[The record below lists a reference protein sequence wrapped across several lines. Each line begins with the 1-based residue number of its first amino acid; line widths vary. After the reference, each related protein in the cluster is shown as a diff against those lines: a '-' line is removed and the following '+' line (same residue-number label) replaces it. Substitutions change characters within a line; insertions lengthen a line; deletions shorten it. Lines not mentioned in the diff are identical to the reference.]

1 MSDARKDFL
10 HIYQMLSSGLQ
21 KKVVIEI
28 VNGISADDYY
38 YLQIKINTETTD
50 MLNSNSIVEEKFSY

>member
-1 MSDARKDFL
+1 
-10 HIYQMLSSGLQ
+10 MLSSGLQ